1 MRNITL
7 TPTDYKNFYLY
18 RYYHD
23 QRLIIKLMRIIGG
36 PLLIFAGINY
46 YFSEAHNLA
55 ISILFIAYGIYYII
69 RPFIDIMIKKPSVE
83 NFSFNL
89 ENNHLIIQNEQSFNK
104 LNLFD
109 YPLKMNE
116 KYFYLHGENK
126 HVIFFPKAKLDNE
139 AQEKFEKKAE
149 ELKA

>member
-7 TPTDYKNFYLY
+7 TPTDFKNFYLY

-36 PLLIFAGINY
+36 PLLIFVGINY
-46 YFSEAHNLA
+46 YFTEAHNLA
-55 ISILFIAYGIYYII
+55 ISIFFIAYGIYYII
-69 RPFIDIMIKKPSVE
+69 RPFIDILIKKPSVE

-89 ENNHLIIQNEQSFNK
+89 ENNHLIIQNKQSFNK

-109 YPLKMNE
+109 YPLKMNK
-116 KYFYLHGENK
+116 KYFYLHGENR

-139 AQEKFEKKAE
+139 AQEKFERKAE
-149 ELKA
+149 ELKV